1 MIESMGC
8 QSCSF
13 KHWIPRN
20 CSCSPCFAAAG
31 GENNSKLWWTLDS
44 MFQRNPR
51 EHGACNQSCPQDL
64 CKTESNQYVH
74 WLTDTYPSFQH
85 FQVCSGCPG
94 NFVDFATAW
103 KKQAVQAS
111 RDGCWLSSASLG
123 HTVGSG
129 QCHRDNQSHV
139 VTTSHCQSSQPAC
152 KVYGY
157 RVLRLSIV
165 FVQALDS

>member
-1 MIESMGC
+1 MGC

-13 KHWIPRN
+13 KHKSIFTLFCGSWQTKQFKNFDGPSIQCFSTTLGSTALATSLAHKTFARQ
-20 CSCSPCFAAAG
+20 SPINMFTG
-31 GENNSKLWWTLDS
+31 SLTLVYHFS
-44 MFQRNPR
+44 M
-51 EHGACNQSCPQDL
+51 
-64 CKTESNQYVH
+64 
-74 WLTDTYPSFQH
+74 
-85 FQVCSGCPG
+85 FQVCSACPW
-94 NFVDFATAW
+94 NFEDFVTAW
-103 KKQAVQAS
+103 KKQAVQVS

-157 RVLRLSIV
+157 GWLWSIEAV
-165 FVQALDS
+165 NRFVQALDS